1 MEIETYI
8 VKNTFNKNG
17 LDQIEKFGRDYF
29 IPVILSETL
38 DILLDVVKK
47 NNPQNILEIGT
58 AIGYSGSA
66 MLLNSNA
73 HLDTI
78 EYNQNN
84 FDIAKENFGKLD
96 LSNRVTQYFGDAYKV
111 LQELCSKN
119 KKYDIIF
126 VDGPKGQY
134 IKYYPLIKNLSHSG
148 TIIVCDDVLYYGHV
162 INDDLI
168 KHKHRTIVVN
178 LRKFLHTITNDSDVD
193 TEIYNNGN
201 GMSITRI
208 K

>member
-111 LQELCSKN
+111 LQELCSMN

-134 IKYYPLIKNLSHSG
+134 IKYYPFIKNLSHSG

-162 INDDLI
+162 INDDFI